1 MYKNKLHDFIQSSLF
16 LQNLLIQNRRK
27 KICMKQFKNQKW
39 QKTNNFSHGKVL
51 KTILHIYTVYNVLV
65 IPQSAAES
73 L

>member
-1 MYKNKLHDFIQSSLF
+1 
-16 LQNLLIQNRRK
+16 
-27 KICMKQFKNQKW
+27 MKQFKNQKW